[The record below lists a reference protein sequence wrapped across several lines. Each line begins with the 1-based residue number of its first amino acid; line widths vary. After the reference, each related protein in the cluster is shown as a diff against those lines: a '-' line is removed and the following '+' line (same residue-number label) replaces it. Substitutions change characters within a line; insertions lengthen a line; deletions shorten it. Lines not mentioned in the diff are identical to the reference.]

1 MERTT
6 ICISAARGWRWKQPD
21 ATPTI
26 APRSCAPRPPSLLS
40 QPPFNHGLRFLPLI
54 RTVVMAPRRALSAAT
69 VSAIA
74 ASAVMAVLSAA
85 AAPAAAAPIMAR
97 DGAAII
103 AAAPLVDLKGFPN
116 DEEPKHPATDADADA
131 VVAPADALE
140 DSDDA
145 GADGDTAKVDA
156 ADASGLSTTA
166 RVGPVEE
173 EVDATKPAGQT
184 DGEDDLEKG
193 PVVRA
198 NNDVAADKAAGGD
211 AQTDG
216 EDDLEKGPVVR
227 ANNDV
232 AADKAAGGDV
242 QTDGEDD
249 LEKGPVVRANND
261 VAADKAAGGDAQT
274 DGEDDLEKGP
284 VVRANNDVAADK
296 AAGGDVQTDGEDD
309 LKADAA
315 RDATDDEV
323 EVVLPEM
330 EPTSAPDEDQV
341 DAEDDPVVELVDVLD
356 EAEEEIPVI
365 EAST

>member
-21 ATPTI
+21 ATSTI
-26 APRSCAPRPPSLLS
+26 APRSRAPRPPSLLS
-40 QPPFNHGLRFLPLI
+40 QPPFNRGLRFLPLI
-54 RTVVMAPRRALSAAT
+54 RTVVMAPHRALSAAT

-97 DGAAII
+97 DGTAII
-103 AAAPLVDLKGFPN
+103 AAAPLVDLKVFPN
-116 DEEPKHPATDADADA
+116 DE
-131 VVAPADALE
+131 
-140 DSDDA
+140 
-145 GADGDTAKVDA
+145 DTTQVDA

-173 EVDATKPAGQT
+173 EVDAAKPAGQT

-198 NNDVAADKAAGGD
+198 NDDVAADKAAGGD

-216 EDDLEKGPVVR
+216 EDDL
-227 ANNDV
+227 
-232 AADKAAGGDV
+232 
-242 QTDGEDD
+242 
-249 LEKGPVVRANND
+249 
-261 VAADKAAGGDAQT
+261 
-274 DGEDDLEKGP
+274 
-284 VVRANNDVAADK
+284 
-296 AAGGDVQTDGEDD
+296 
-309 LKADAA
+309 KADAA
-315 RDATDDEV
+315 RDVTDDEV

-356 EAEEEIPVI
+356 EAAEEIPIV

>member
-232 AADKAAGGDV
+232 AADKAAGGD
-242 QTDGEDD
+242 
-249 LEKGPVVRANND
+249 
-261 VAADKAAGGDAQT
+261 AQT

-356 EAEEEIPVI
+356 EAEEEIPVV